1 MHDNCP
7 TAFQQSAAELESQ
20 EDFTLFS
27 PHLLDAGNQC
37 FATVEHEPRD
47 AKTAIVALCSYPSTF
62 ALTRFPGVQTH
73 V

>member
-37 FATVEHEPRD
+37 FATVEHEQGMPR
-47 AKTAIVALCSYPSTF
+47 LPS
-62 ALTRFPGVQTH
+62 
-73 V
+73 